1 MVDKVNQG
9 MMSQS
14 EYARSRKDRGLVGG
28 TTAAV
33 NKAIKEGRIKAYNGL
48 VDPEQADLQWARNTR
63 VRATSTTAS
72 SASAAPQSPT
82 AQPRSDDG
90 GTAGPLDYMTEK
102 TRLAAAQAGIAELD
116 LAQKRGEL
124 TDTKIVREA
133 TITAFRTLRD
143 MLQGVG
149 RTLAPKVAKIDDTH
163 EITLIVNAQI
173 RAVLDVFV
181 NRTLQD
187 ALAKQAPTADVQRVA
202 NDL

>member
-9 MMSQS
+9 MMTQA
-14 EYARSRKDRGLVGG
+14 EYGRSRKNRGLVGG

-33 NKAIKEGRIKAYNGL
+33 HKAVKEGRIKSYDGL
-48 VDPEQADLQWARNTR
+48 IDPEQADLQWARNTR
-63 VRATSTTAS
+63 VRATSIPSS
-72 SASAAPQSPT
+72 SASPPP
-82 AQPRSDDG
+82 AQPPRSDDG
-90 GTAGPLDYMTEK
+90 GSSSGPLDYMTEK

-133 TITAFRTLRD
+133 TITAFRALRD

-149 RTLAPKVAKIDDTH
+149 RTLAPKVAEISDTH

-173 RAVLDVFV
+173 RTVLDVFV
-181 NRTLQD
+181 NRTLPD
-187 ALAKQAPTADVQRVA
+187 ALSKQAPMSEAQGVA
-202 NDL
+202 NDHL

>member
-63 VRATSTTAS
+63 VRATSITAS
-72 SASAAPQSPT
+72 SASAAPQSP
-82 AQPRSDDG
+82 AAPRADDG
-90 GTAGPLDYMTEK
+90 SAAGPLDYMTEK
-102 TRLAAAQAGIAELD
+102 TRLAAAQAGIAELE

-181 NRTLQD
+181 NRTLPD
-187 ALAKQAPTADVQRVA
+187 ALAKQAPTADVQGVA

>member
-1 MVDKVNQG
+1 MVEKVNQQG
-9 MMSQS
+9 MISQS
-14 EYARSRKDRGLVGG
+14 DYARSRKERGLAGG
-28 TTAAV
+28 TAAAV

-63 VRATSTTAS
+63 VRATSITAPSAPSAS
-72 SASAAPQSPT
+72 SP
-82 AQPRSDDG
+82 AQPRSDDGG

-181 NRTLQD
+181 NRTLPD
-187 ALAKQAPTADVQRVA
+187 ALAKQAPTADVQGLA